1 MENLIIFLQ
10 SYILEMLI
18 IFTGIVA
25 IYGWSTR
32 NKLISLMEYVRYN
45 MDAIK
50 ELDSVRDEN
59 CRIIKE
65 ALESLNSSRSDMLD
79 MIVHNH
85 KALDGHVSNDF
96 QCVKNKV
103 KKLEKDLEDHIAC
116 SKMMVATDREERK
129 D

>member
-32 NKLISLMEYVRYN
+32 NKLISLMEYVRHN